1 MNANLFQNAGAIQRS
16 VSRQQQA
23 SGSLQEGIKQTEGK
37 KIKGQEFVLDETKRY
52 AEVQEDAGTIFS
64 GVKKR
69 YGLAATL
76 FALAVGAPVVAA
88 AIIGGAG
95 AYLGGKHAKG
105 KAKEEL
111 DKSKFFKGQ
120 TADAMTA
127 MDKQIMQDTI
137 YGAVSAGA
145 GAHFQEAAKAK
156 ELATAGEGAAAAKTA
171 VTSKV
176 PSHEI
181 LADGT
186 YAPTKGV
193 DWGDST
199 FATKEEM
206 WTKTGE
212 RYGAKGQKMVNWGRD
227 LLSHEGKGH
236 IIPKGTKP
244 FSNLGYTAQGAW
256 DFGGSQIKQGF
267 TKDRSLLDW
276 AYAGTMAKGAM
287 K

>member
-23 SGSLQEGIKQTEGK
+23 SGSFQEGIKQTEGK

-69 YGLAATL
+69 YGLAASI

-88 AIIGGAG
+88 AMIGGAG

-145 GAHFQEAAKAK
+145 GAHLQEAAKY
-156 ELATAGEGAAAAKTA
+156 LN
-171 VTSKV
+171 
-176 PSHEI
+176 
-181 LADGT
+181 
-186 YAPTKGV
+186 YTKGSYPMAEKLSNISISLPV
-193 DWGDST
+193 HE
-199 FATKEEM
+199 FI
-206 WTKTGE
+206 
-212 RYGAKGQKMVNWGRD
+212 KMSD
-227 LLSHEGKGH
+227 
-236 IIPKGTKP
+236 
-244 FSNLGYTAQGAW
+244 
-256 DFGGSQIKQGF
+256 IKYVAELIKKF
-267 TKDRSLLDW
+267 YEKN
-276 AYAGTMAKGAM
+276 
-287 K
+287 